1 MTSIKNFAALPF
13 ALLLSAAALASC
25 SSGGSSQG
33 STSTTSVTFPNG
45 VSVPTSP
52 PASVVKGWAA
62 KWCQAQP
69 GMSKAALIA
78 LMGKPTSDSL
88 ADQSSWDGYEW
99 QFNAFYDVNGNVR
112 QLDINDIQLSAAEKA
127 SLTCDTTRVA
137 P

>member
-1 MTSIKNFAALPF
+1 
-13 ALLLSAAALASC
+13 
-25 SSGGSSQG
+25 
-33 STSTTSVTFPNG
+33 
-45 VSVPTSP
+45 
-52 PASVVKGWAA
+52 
-62 KWCQAQP
+62 
-69 GMSKAALIA
+69 MSKAALIA